1 MEQIRAS
8 LTGLRLSGMAACLKA
23 LEETRRMHELS
34 FMDGLK
40 LLIQAE
46 TDQRESNRLERLIK
60 NAAFR
65 YDASIEELAFDAERG
80 IEKSQ
85 VMILA
90 TGSYIRK
97 GEAVLITGAAGTGK
111 STLAT
116 ALGMN
121 ACRQGYTVAYWN
133 MQKLMT
139 KLKIARLE
147 GNNISMFEKLA
158 KTDVLIIDDW
168 GLSKMDNQQQLD
180 FLEIIEDRHAKKTTI
195 IASQL
200 PVNKWFDVFKEA
212 VIADSVLDRIVHSSH
227 RFQLKGESMRMK
239 KIQQN

>member
-1 MEQIRAS
+1 MEQIKTS
-8 LTGLRLSGMAACLKA
+8 LTGLRLSGMAACLKT

-34 FMDGLK
+34 LMDGLK

-65 YDASIEELAFDAERG
+65 YDATIEELAFDATRG

-85 VMILA
+85 VMMLA
-90 TGSYIRK
+90 TGSYVRN

-121 ACRQGYTVAYWN
+121 ACRQGFTVVYNN
-133 MQKLMT
+133 MQKLLA

-147 GNNISMFEKLA
+147 GNSISLFDKFA
-158 KTDVLIIDDW
+158 KTDLLILDDF
-168 GLSKMDNQQQLD
+168 GIAKMENQQQLD
-180 FLEIIEDRHAKKTTI
+180 FLEIIEDRHAKKATI

-212 VIADSVLDRIVHSSH
+212 IIADSVLDRIVHSSH
-227 RFQLKGESMRMK
+227 RFQLKGESLRK
-239 KIQQN
+239 KL